1 MRRILVN
8 PAAVEP
14 LTLAEAK
21 RWLRVDHAEDDGLIM
36 SLVRMARER
45 VEGRTGRALMAQG
58 WKLILDRW
66 PADGRLR
73 LPVFPALSV
82 TAARVIDAAGVAT
95 ILSSTLYR
103 LEPGEEPP
111 VLSLD
116 NPPPPGRQRSGVE
129 IDLVAGYGT
138 APEHCPEPLRQ
149 AVRLILADAYERR
162 GPERA
167 DRARPVDVAEAER
180 LIAPYRTLH
189 LSRPG
194 LEEAA

>member
-8 PAAVEP
+8 PPAVEP

-21 RWLRVDHAEDDGLIM
+21 RWLRVDHVEDDGLIL
-36 SLVRMARER
+36 SLIRMARER

-58 WKLILDRW
+58 WKIILDRW
-66 PADGRLR
+66 PADGCLR

-82 TAARVIDAAGVAT
+82 TAVRVIDAAGVASV
-95 ILSSTLYR
+95 LAAARYR

-111 VLSLD
+111 LLAVD
-116 NPPPPGRQRSGVE
+116 QPPPPGLARGGIE

-138 APEHCPEPLRQ
+138 EPSHCPEPLRQ

-167 DRARPVDVAEAER
+167 DKARPVDVAEAER
-180 LIAPYRTLH
+180 LISPYRALH
-189 LSRPG
+189 LSRSG
-194 LEEAA
+194 LEIAA

>member
-1 MRRILVN
+1 MRRILTN
-8 PAAVEP
+8 PPAVEP

-21 RWLRVDHAEDDGLIM
+21 RWLRVDHAEDDGLIQ
-36 SLVRMARER
+36 SLIRMARER
-45 VEGRTGRALMAQG
+45 VEGRTGRALLAQG

-66 PADGRLR
+66 PADGLLR

-82 TAARVIDAAGVAT
+82 TAVRLIDAAGVAT
-95 ILSSTLYR
+95 LASPTLYR

-111 VLSLD
+111 LVSLD
-116 NPPPPGRQRSGVE
+116 NPTPPGRPRSGIE

-149 AVRLILADAYERR
+149 ALRLILADAYERR

-167 DRARPVDVAEAER
+167 DKARPVDVAEAER
-180 LIAPYRTLH
+180 LIAPYRALH
-189 LSRPG
+189 LSRSG
-194 LEEAA
+194 LENAA